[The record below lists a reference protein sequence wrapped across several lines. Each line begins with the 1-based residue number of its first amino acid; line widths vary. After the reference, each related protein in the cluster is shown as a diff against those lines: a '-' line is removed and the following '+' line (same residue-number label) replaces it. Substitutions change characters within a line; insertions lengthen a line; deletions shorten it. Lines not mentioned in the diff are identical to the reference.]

1 MVKKGNT
8 ICKDVEWA
16 PDSKIKCYYLYNPS
30 PDVFL
35 FYFHHSNLTSLFSFF
50 NIKYLSNANITVDII
65 RFFAIFVLIFMSA
78 HAAFSIIYQLGEF
91 K

>member
-1 MVKKGNT
+1 MVKKAIQSVKTWSGLQ
-8 ICKDVEWA
+8 I
-16 PDSKIKCYYLYNPS
+16 PKIRCYYLHNPF

-35 FYFHHSNLTSLFSFF
+35 FYFHHSNLTSLFGFF
-50 NIKYLSNANITVDII
+50 NIKYLSNANFTVDIM